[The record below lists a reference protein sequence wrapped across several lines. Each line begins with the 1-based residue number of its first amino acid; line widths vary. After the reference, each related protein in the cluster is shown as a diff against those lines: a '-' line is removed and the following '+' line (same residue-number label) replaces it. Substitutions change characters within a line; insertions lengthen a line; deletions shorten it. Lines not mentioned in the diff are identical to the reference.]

1 MFGKHVFLTFLM
13 NNRVKTNV
21 QLMKMNG
28 NLVKGIYLFSNRRTS
43 LVLILLNSARLVI
56 SCIFLIQSIK

>member
-28 NLVKGIYLFSNRRTS
+28 NLVKGIYLLSNRRTS

>member
-13 NNRVKTNV
+13 NNKVKTNV

>member
-1 MFGKHVFLTFLM
+1 M
-13 NNRVKTNV
+13 NNKVKTNV